1 MEYYA
6 ATDIGNYR
14 DINEDYYFCGN
25 DLFVVADGMGGQ
37 NAGEVASRYAVENFI
52 DYFQKNSEKLTD
64 KNNLS
69 QSDIIIPESEKIKQ
83 ILRAGISSAN
93 EKVYNLSLKKPEY
106 SGMGTT
112 FTACYINGLTAYVV
126 HVGDSRIYVK
136 TGKKLNLLTSDHTV
150 VGEMYRSG
158 LLKYEEIFNHPQR
171 NYLTNVLGISN
182 KIDPDFFTVNLKNG
196 DIIIMCSDGLNS
208 MLRDDLIFKITNKN
222 NEIKQIVEKLI
233 YCAKAKGGLD
243 NITIILI
250 KI

>member
-37 NAGEVASRYAVENFI
+37 NAGEVASKYAVENFI
-52 DYFQKNSEKLTD
+52 ECFQKNSGKLTI

-69 QSDIIIPESEKIKQ
+69 QSGDTIPGNEEIKQ
-83 ILRAGISSAN
+83 ILRSGIYFAN
-93 EKVYNLSLKKPEY
+93 EKVHNLSLKKSEY

-112 FTACYINGLTAYVV
+112 FTACYINSLTAYVV
-126 HVGDSRIYVK
+126 HVGDSRIYIK
-136 TGKKLNLLTSDHTV
+136 SGKNLNLLTSDHTV
-150 VGEMYRSG
+150 VGEMYRNG
-158 LLKYEEIFNHPQR
+158 LLKYEETFNHPQR
-171 NYLTNVLGISN
+171 NYLTNVLGVSS
-182 KIDPDFFTVNLKNG
+182 KIAPDLFTVNLKTG

-208 MLRDDLIFKITNKN
+208 MLRDDLIFKIVNKN
-222 NEIKQIVEKLI
+222 NGTKQIAEKLI
-233 YCAKAKGGLD
+233 HSAKSKGGLD
-243 NITIILI
+243 NITVILI